1 MIDFCRLGG
10 GPDDAKEIMVQD
22 FFKPIDW
29 DKLYRKE
36 IDPPFKP
43 RVQSDTDTCYFDQV
57 SLQLLV
63 LLNLK

>member
-1 MIDFCRLGG
+1 
-10 GPDDAKEIMVQD
+10 MVQD

-57 SLQLLV
+57 SLKLLI
-63 LLNLK
+63 LPN